1 MNKDT
6 NNSERLDIIKL
17 INNSPLTNLT
27 KNFHTTLLEKIQTS
41 FTDDEQQLF
50 VASFYS
56 YLNYN
61 SKTDFVISLDDV
73 WKWCGFTRKDHC
85 KRTIEKHFTRDVDY
99 KSALPNWGERKNE
112 GGFNKETIMMNIETF
127 KSLCMLAGTSKSKQI
142 RQYYLK
148 LEELLQGTLR
158 EQLQEQERL
167 LQEELEN
174 KQNKLQLLELQNKEK
189 QDKINLLTRK
199 TNKFELGESVYIFH
213 STFTEVFDKRQGTL
227 NDDNKQVDLYKVGR
241 TKNANIRDSIHKTAS
256 YKGILL
262 QVRCVDCVLLERV
275 VHFLLNKYRCANR
288 REWFN
293 CSYDIVKNSI
303 YYAKALLENEIDLY
317 NPHLLDNTNDF
328 VKNISL
334 PLLSNDAVHKATE
347 EPSKEENI
355 FTTLE
360 YKAHNI
366 DNFDAFL
373 EKYFETDN
381 NSSTSHTVVKNQ
393 YKIWSKTAKNLQ
405 LKKLIDYLKTKYTT
419 TSKRY
424 NPLVSTSKLTPH
436 FNRLKLKESSFEFD
450 KPDNQ
455 NLIIEQFLYEKCQ
468 KAPGYRITMQ
478 DFFQEFEKWYESNK
492 LTHLV
497 KEKLKNY
504 LDIMFIRLRSGDESG
519 FTDNRIGGWLGF
531 ALKNNNTPEPIKKY
545 KPKNAKVI
553 IQRDTTTDT
562 ILKCWS
568 SISELSDYVRKS
580 RSVTSTIIKRHE
592 QIIIDNTMC
601 VLEYQ

>member
-1 MNKDT
+1 MT
-6 NNSERLDIIKL
+6 HERLDIVNL
-17 INNSPLTNLT
+17 IENNP
-27 KNFHTTLLEKIQTS
+27 LEKLSNDYQTKLLDRIKETFS
-41 FTDDEQQLF
+41 DSDQQLF
-50 VASFYS
+50 IASFYC
-56 YLNYN
+56 YLKYDC
-61 SKTDFVISLDDV
+61 KTDFIIDMDDV
-73 WKWCGFTRKDHC
+73 WKWLGFSRKDHC
-85 KRTIEKHFTRDVDY
+85 KRVIEKHFTTGIDY
-99 KSALPNWGERKNE
+99 KTTLPNLGERKNE
-112 GGFNKETIMMNIETF
+112 GGFNKEKTLMNVETF
-127 KSLCMLAGTSKSKQI
+127 KSLCLLANTERSKSVRK
-142 RQYYLK
+142 YYYK
-148 LEELLQGTLR
+148 LEQLLHGLLEEQANELQR
-158 EQLQEQERL
+158 QI
-167 LQEELEN
+167 EE
-174 KQNKLQLLELQNKEK
+174 KDNKLQLLELQNKEK
-189 QDKINLLTRK
+189 EDKINLLTRK

-213 STFTEVFDKRQGTL
+213 STL

-262 QVRCVDCVLLERV
+262 QIRCVDCVLLERV

-293 CSYDIVKNSI
+293 CSYDIVKRCI
-303 YYAKALLENEIDLY
+303 YYAKSLLENEIDLT
-317 NPHLLDNTNDF
+317 NPHLLDDF
-328 VKNISL
+328 VK
-334 PLLSNDAVHKATE
+334 
-347 EPSKEENI
+347 SKINTKDDKQDKQDDLIESEENI

-373 EKYFETDN
+373 EKYFETCN
-381 NSSTSHTVVKNQ
+381 NSSTSQTVVKNQ

-436 FNRLKLKESSFEFD
+436 FNGLKLKESSFEFD
-450 KPDNQ
+450 KPNNQ
-455 NLIIEQFLYEKCQ
+455 NLVIEQFLYEKCQ

-531 ALKNNNTPEPIKKY
+531 ALKNNNIPEPIKKY

-553 IQRDTTTDT
+553 IQRDITTDT

>member
-1 MNKDT
+1 MT
-6 NNSERLDIIKL
+6 HERLDIVNL
-17 INNSPLTNLT
+17 IENNP
-27 KNFHTTLLEKIQTS
+27 LEKLSNDYQTKLLDRIKETFS
-41 FTDDEQQLF
+41 DSDQQLF
-50 VASFYS
+50 IASFYC
-56 YLNYN
+56 YLKYDC
-61 SKTDFVISLDDV
+61 KTDFIIDMDDV
-73 WKWCGFTRKDHC
+73 WKWLGFSRKDHC
-85 KRTIEKHFTRDVDY
+85 KRVIEKHFTTGIDY
-99 KSALPNWGERKNE
+99 KTTLPNLGERKNE
-112 GGFNKETIMMNIETF
+112 GGFNKEKVVMNVETF
-127 KSLCMLAGTSKSKQI
+127 KSLCLLANTDRSKSVRK
-142 RQYYLK
+142 YYYK
-148 LEELLQGTLR
+148 LEQLLHGLLEEQANELQR
-158 EQLQEQERL
+158 QI
-167 LQEELEN
+167 EE
-174 KQNKLQLLELQNKEK
+174 KDNKLQLLELQNKEK
-189 QDKINLLTRK
+189 EDKINLLTRK

-213 STFTEVFDKRQGTL
+213 STL

-262 QVRCVDCVLLERV
+262 QIRCVDCVLLERV

-293 CSYDIVKNSI
+293 CSYDIVKRCI
-303 YYAKALLENEIDLY
+303 YYAKALLENEIDLT
-317 NPHLLDNTNDF
+317 NPHLLDDF
-328 VKNISL
+328 VK
-334 PLLSNDAVHKATE
+334 
-347 EPSKEENI
+347 SKINTKDDKQDKQDDLIESEENI

-373 EKYFETDN
+373 EKYFETCN
-381 NSSTSHTVVKNQ
+381 NSSTSQTVVKNQ

-436 FNRLKLKESSFEFD
+436 FNGLKLKESSFEFD
-450 KPDNQ
+450 KPNNQ
-455 NLIIEQFLYEKCQ
+455 NLVIEQFLYEKCQ

-531 ALKNNNTPEPIKKY
+531 ALKNNNIPEPIKKY

-553 IQRDTTTDT
+553 IQRDITTDT